1 MASETK
7 STAIQ
12 KSLFGFCAQFSDA
25 VEPMQPYFG
34 HRVVTKRRTL
44 LELQSRAQGHLSSL
58 SAVWSPNNDFWENR
72 FIQFFLIDC
81 SENNRLLTGSVI
93 YGRDRSGRKQSVN
106 NDKLKLI
113 LLLLLLF
120 FVYLFAFKFSL
131 LNCPSMREKTS
142 NQSRCL
148 LQKN

>member
-72 FIQFFLIDC
+72 FIQFFWLVVRKTID
-81 SENNRLLTGSVI
+81 SSQEVWFTEGIDRAGNRA
-93 YGRDRSGRKQSVN
+93 
-106 NDKLKLI
+106 LKLI